1 MGGIIADV
9 NPRATCARATWR
21 RDVMHV
27 IPDDLVV
34 RPKTL
39 DSDSAVS
46 FDIEPFN
53 GHVVAIVSPG
63 RFSSSRGDDLGAP
76 LRVRNEPDP
85 RCGSTAYACSDRPGI
100 GAGRYV
106 HGGPRCN
113 RKRRMLD
120 RCPG

>member
-9 NPRATCARATWR
+9 NSRAAGARATWR

-63 RFSSSRGDDLGAP
+63 CFSSSSGDDLGAP
-76 LRVRNEPDP
+76 LRVRNKPDSCCSGAAHA
-85 RCGSTAYACSDRPGI
+85 RSDRPGI

-106 HGGPRCN
+106 
-113 RKRRMLD
+113 
-120 RCPG
+120 